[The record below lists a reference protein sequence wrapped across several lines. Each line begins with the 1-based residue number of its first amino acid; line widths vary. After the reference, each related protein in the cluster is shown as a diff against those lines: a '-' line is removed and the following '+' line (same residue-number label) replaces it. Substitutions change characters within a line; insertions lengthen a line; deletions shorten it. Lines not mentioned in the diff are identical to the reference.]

1 MTPLSDDNTVTT
13 DQLSPGA
20 QAEIRQLS
28 QGLHDVHLQQN
39 MQRRMSNFAYE
50 PVSLPTS
57 RVSRVVH
64 YLATDM
70 ESHVYRLA
78 ESPSLSV
85 ATSVERPFCYGRDF
99 ILHL

>member
-1 MTPLSDDNTVTT
+1 VNQEKEPEQSLQPTMTPASDENAMTT

-28 QGLHDVHLQQN
+28 RGLYDVHLKQN

-57 RVSRVVH
+57 RVSRMMH
-64 YLATDM
+64 YLSSAMKAMYIIST
-70 ESHVYRLA
+70 SLLA
-78 ESPSLSV
+78 CLW
-85 ATSVERPFCYGRDF
+85 
-99 ILHL
+99 LQQ